1 MEYPSYW
8 DYRGKRRRKNNPCSS
23 IFKERVSSLR
33 QYLTLCFIGPYLAF
47 ALGRN
52 VDIGNLRET
61 FFLNQVGYQ
70 HQLNLPEKG
79 DFLIDR
85 KWNIEV
91 EGIGKDLPKSHS
103 EFNFVAADGIETGLG
118 PKIPLWLFGFLY

>member
-1 MEYPSYW
+1 M
-8 DYRGKRRRKNNPCSS
+8 
-23 IFKERVSSLR
+23 
-33 QYLTLCFIGPYLAF
+33 
-47 ALGRN
+47 
-52 VDIGNLRET
+52 DIGNLRET
-61 FFLNQVGYQ
+61 FSLNQVGYQ

-91 EGIGKDLPKSHS
+91 GGIGKDLPKSHS